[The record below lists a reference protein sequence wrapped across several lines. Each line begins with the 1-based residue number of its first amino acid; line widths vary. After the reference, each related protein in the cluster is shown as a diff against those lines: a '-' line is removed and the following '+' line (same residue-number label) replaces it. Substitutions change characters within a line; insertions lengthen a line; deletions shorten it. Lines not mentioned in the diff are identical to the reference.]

1 MLVLAFQMESE
12 AAVVFLEKNF
22 RFRGSL
28 KSWEAQVAKK
38 LAFADEAEKFY
49 SNFFADIS
57 KKFFIMW
64 SISWYQAPILWTLY
78 KFVNTSVFKGNL
90 YLLIVL
96 SNSIHAHLSSIKI
109 PSNFPLLVSTSDF

>member
-57 KKFFIMW
+57 KNFFIMW
-64 SISWYQAPILWTLY
+64 SISWNQAPILWTLY
-78 KFVNTSVFKGNL
+78 KFVNTSVF
-90 YLLIVL
+90 
-96 SNSIHAHLSSIKI
+96 
-109 PSNFPLLVSTSDF
+109 